1 MSQENLDGIEQKY
14 QQVKAFI
21 EALAQIN
28 KSFNAEQGITEAYLG
43 PFNKGYELQALVA
56 KVRDDLLNFVVNK
69 LNAEYCPNV
78 PINLHLLKE
87 ELNKK
92 YNELGFNLG
101 FITEHIRLR
110 YVARRETLSREEITS
125 QARQLLPT
133 LWGPSGRREPKLE
146 DIQQGRKLV
155 LRLYMESIYSDKFK
169 RLAAI
174 EKLIKIA
181 LDGADPAIV
190 TDSNLST
197 AYWKNEPYITR
208 EVQDPNIEK
217 TRAHKNG
224 KFLIYFKDEDKA
236 RKVAEALLKGEQEG

>member
-1 MSQENLDGIEQKY
+1 MRRADLDGIEEKY
-14 QQVKAFI
+14 QEVKAFI
-21 EALAQIN
+21 ETLAQIN
-28 KSFNAEQGITEAYLG
+28 TDLNEEQGITEAYLG

-56 KVRDDLLNFVVNK
+56 KVRDDLLSFVVGK
-69 LNAEYCPNV
+69 LHAEHCPNV
-78 PINLHLLKE
+78 LIDLHSLKE

-92 YNELGFNLG
+92 YSELGFNLG

-110 YVARRETLSREEITS
+110 YVARREILSREEITS

-133 LWGPSGRREPKLE
+133 LWGLGGRREPKLE
-146 DIQQGRKLV
+146 DIQQGRRLV
-155 LRLYMESIYSDKFK
+155 LCLYMESFYSDKFK

-197 AYWKNEPYITR
+197 AYWKNEPYITH
-208 EVQDPNIEK
+208 EVQDLNIEK
-217 TRAHKNG
+217 TRAYKNG

-236 RKVAEALLKGEQEG
+236 RKVAETLLEQERKG

>member
-14 QQVKAFI
+14 QQVKVFI

-28 KSFNAEQGITEAYLG
+28 RVFNEEQGITEAYLG

-56 KVRDDLLNFVVNK
+56 KVRDDLLSFVVNK

-78 PINLHLLKE
+78 PIDLHLLKE

-92 YNELGFNLG
+92 CGELGFNLG
-101 FITEHIRLR
+101 FITEHIRLN
-110 YVARRETLSREEITS
+110 YVARRETLGREEITS

-146 DIQQGRKLV
+146 DIQRGRRLV
-155 LRLYMESIYSDKFK
+155 LRLYMESIYSDKYK

-197 AYWKNEPYITR
+197 SYWKNKPYITH
-208 EVQDPNIEK
+208 EIQDPNIEK

-224 KFLIYFKDEDKA
+224 KFLIYLKDEDKA
-236 RKVAEALLKGEQEG
+236 RKVAEALLEQERKG